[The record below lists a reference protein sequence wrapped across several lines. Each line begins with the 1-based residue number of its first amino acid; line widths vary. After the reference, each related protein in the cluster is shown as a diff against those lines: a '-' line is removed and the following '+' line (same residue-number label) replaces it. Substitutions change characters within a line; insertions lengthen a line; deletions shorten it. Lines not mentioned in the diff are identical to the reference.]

1 MKRKITPLELLE
13 MVKAGT
19 APEEVTYSGETYR
32 LNGDKEYVCRN
43 ERLFMI
49 LPRRVETFTEKKI
62 IEFNEVLLDESEKT
76 FLNLLMVRME
86 MVHKISRDRIH
97 VRDTDKTFDRVCI
110 QYHDPQ
116 FGQYRQYLPSV
127 APDTWFKKL
136 ELGKEYT
143 VEELYGKD

>member
-13 MVKAGT
+13 MIKAGT
-19 APEEVTYSGETYR
+19 APETVTYSGETYR
-32 LNGDKEYVCRN
+32 LNSQKEYVCRN
-43 ERLFMI
+43 ERLYMI
-49 LPRRVETFTEKKI
+49 LPRRVDTFIDKAI

-86 MVHKISRDRIH
+86 MVHKIARERIFM
-97 VRDTDKTFDRVCI
+97 RDTGKTYDRVCI